1 VNPHR
6 LQDRIDSLASSLD
19 ASQQARL
26 DAHRH
31 TAEDCRTRI
40 GDLRTEL
47 RRALSGLDGPR
58 TALEVMCELDALER
72 VQQRIDSR
80 LSDLCDELSGG
91 APVVRYG
98 DAAPL

>member
-1 VNPHR
+1 
-6 LQDRIDSLASSLD
+6 
-19 ASQQARL
+19 
-26 DAHRH
+26 
-31 TAEDCRTRI
+31 
-40 GDLRTEL
+40 
-47 RRALSGLDGPR
+47 
-58 TALEVMCELDALER
+58 MCELDALER